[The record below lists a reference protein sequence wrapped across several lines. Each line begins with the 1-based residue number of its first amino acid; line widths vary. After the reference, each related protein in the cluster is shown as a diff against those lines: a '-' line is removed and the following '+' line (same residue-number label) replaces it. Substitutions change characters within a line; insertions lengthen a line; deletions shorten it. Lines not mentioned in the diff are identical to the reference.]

1 MRMNSPWAARVWA
14 QALAPVRHEAAEEAL
29 RDAGATPRAAALLIQ
44 AGFTSPQAFLATP
57 WNARDAGGKYHSA
70 EWRLS
75 VQKGCTAAG
84 LKEALE
90 FREQLLRA
98 PRPRPRH

>member
-1 MRMNSPWAARVWA
+1 MRMNSPWAARIWA

-29 RDAGATPRAAALLIQ
+29 RDAGASPKAAALLIE
-44 AGFTSPQAFLATP
+44 AGYTSPRAFLEAP
-57 WNARDAGGKYHSA
+57 WTAREAGGKYESA

-75 VQKGCTAAG
+75 VQKNCTPAA

-90 FREQLLRA
+90 FRDHLAVTL
-98 PRPRPRH
+98 PRPNRH